1 MTSTSR
7 VVTIA
12 ITVLFGSL
20 IGWWGSGW
28 LLQDRPALVPLQIQI
43 GGPFTLV
50 GPEGRTMTDADF
62 RGRPMLVAFG
72 YTNCPDVC
80 PLILN
85 AMGEAFDAL
94 GADAQLARGVF
105 VSVDPQRDTPERL
118 KDYVEAISPNIVGLT
133 GTREQIDA
141 VVRAY
146 RAMYRIAPD
155 AATNPHYT
163 VDHSTLLY
171 LMDGQG
177 RFVAH
182 FSHQTQPAAI
192 AEAIRRSLRQS

>member
-1 MTSTSR
+1 MTSTGR
-7 VVTIA
+7 IVTIV

-20 IGWWGSGW
+20 IGWWMSAW
-28 LLQDRPALVPLQIQI
+28 LLPDRPVLAPLQIQI

-50 GPEGRTMTDADF
+50 GPGGRTMTDADF
-62 RGRPMLVAFG
+62 RGRPMLVSFG

-94 GADAQLARGVF
+94 GPDAQQARGVF

-133 GTREQIDA
+133 GTREQIDT

-146 RAMYRIAPD
+146 RAQYRIAAD

-171 LMDGQG
+171 LMDAQG
-177 RFVAH
+177 RFVTH
-182 FSHQTQPAAI
+182 FSHQSSPQAI
-192 AEAIRRSLRQS
+192 ADAIRRSLRPS